1 MPVSRFACL
10 LAACLG
16 LMVAGPA
23 QARSLDDILK
33 AGELRVGVNPT
44 LPPRALFNE
53 KNEIDGFEPELA
65 KAVADS
71 LAARVGVQS
80 IPASM
85 PCSRSGER
93 SALAAVASAPARNGR

>member
-1 MPVSRFACL
+1 MTMSRFACL

-16 LMVAGPA
+16 LGATAPVS
-23 QARSLDDILK
+23 ARSLDDILK

-65 KAVADS
+65 KAGGRQARRQAHAGPGR
-71 LAARVGVQS
+71 LA
-80 IPASM
+80 
-85 PCSRSGER
+85 
-93 SALAAVASAPARNGR
+93 

>member
-1 MPVSRFACL
+1 MTMSRFACL

-16 LMVAGPA
+16 LAATAPA
-23 QARSLDDILK
+23 SARSLDEILR

-65 KAVADS
+65 KAVAEK
-71 LAARVGVQS
+71 LGVKLTLVQ
-80 IPASM
+80 
-85 PCSRSGER
+85 
-93 SALAAVASAPARNGR
+93 

>member
-1 MPVSRFACL
+1 MTMSRFACL

-16 LMVAGPA
+16 LGATAPA
-23 QARSLDDILK
+23 SARSLDDILK

-65 KAVADS
+65 KAVADK
-71 LAARVGVQS
+71 LGVKLTLVQVGS
-80 IPASM
+80 PDRIPFVVADKVDVVM
-85 PCSRSGER
+85 GAMSRT
-93 SALAAVASAPARNGR
+93 